1 MMLGLAPKI
10 ALKHLLARPR
20 QSIVSL
26 SGIVLGVAFFL
37 AVASLMQGSEAD
49 FIRRLVDNSP
59 HITVSDEYRNPRLQ
73 PAEQLY
79 QNGVVEIRS
88 VKPLTE
94 TRGIRQYQRMMLALR
109 TMPHLRA
116 SPVLAGQAIITF
128 AGKDVAV
135 SLNGMIPSEVSDV
148 TTIQNYMV
156 AGSLDEMIANPDGIV
171 VGDGLIRKLSL
182 SLGENV
188 TLTSPTGEVRTFK
201 ILGIFHTGRAT
212 YDDTQA
218 FADLKRVQALLKRP
232 DRANTVIIKLDDP
245 KGAPQI
251 AAEIERR
258 FGYKAVSWQEA
269 SEDLMSTLATRNI
282 IMYTV
287 VSAVLIVAAF
297 GIYNVIS
304 TVVLEKQRDIAILK
318 SIGFRARDIRRIFL
332 IQGLLLG
339 IAGSAVGLP
348 LGAALMW
355 SLMQVRLKFP
365 GSSDP
370 VPLPIDWNW
379 RQFAIAATFAIAAA
393 LFAGLLPARKGA
405 RVQPVDILRG
415 AQ

>member
-1 MMLGLAPKI
+1 MLGLAPAI

-20 QSIVSL
+20 QSLVSL

-37 AVASLMQGSEAD
+37 AVSSLMRGSETD

-59 HITVSDEYRNPRLQ
+59 HITVSDEFRHPRLQ
-73 PAEQLY
+73 PARQLY
-79 QNGVVEIRS
+79 PEGAIEIRS

-94 TRGIRQYQRMMLALR
+94 TRGVRHYSQILETLR
-109 TMPHLRA
+109 TFPDLRA
-116 SPVLAGQAIITF
+116 SPVLAGQGLITF
-128 AGKDVAV
+128 AGRDVAV
-135 SLNGMIPSEVSDV
+135 SLNGMIPAEVEDV
-148 TTIQNYMV
+148 TTIRDYMI
-156 AGSLDEMIANPDGIV
+156 AGSLDELIANPEGIV
-171 VGDGLIRKLSL
+171 VGDGLARKLSL
-182 SLGENV
+182 SLGQNV

-201 ILGIFHTGRAT
+201 ILGLFRTGRAT

-232 DRANTVIIKLDDP
+232 NRANTIIIKLEDP
-245 KGAPQI
+245 YRARDV
-251 AAEIERR
+251 AAEVERR
-258 FGYKAVSWQEA
+258 FGYKSVSWQEA
-269 SEDLMSTLATRNI
+269 SEDIMSTLATRNI

-318 SIGFRARDIRRIFL
+318 SMGFRARDISRIFL

-339 IAGSAVGLP
+339 IAGSAAGLP
-348 LGAALMW
+348 LGAALMGG
-355 SLMQVRLKFP
+355 LMQIRLTYP
-365 GSSDP
+365 GSTDP
-370 VPLPIDWNW
+370 VPFPIDWSW
-379 RQFAIAATFAIAAA
+379 QQFAVAAAFAIAAA
-393 LFAGLLPARKGA
+393 LFAGLLPARKAA

-415 AQ
+415 SQ

>member
-1 MMLGLAPKI
+1 MLGLAPAI

-37 AVASLMQGSEAD
+37 AVASLMQGSEQD
-49 FIRRLVDNSP
+49 FTRRLVDNSP
-59 HITVSDEYRNPRLQ
+59 HITISDEFRSPRLQ
-73 PAEQLY
+73 PVEQLY
-79 QNGVVEIRS
+79 PGGAIEIRS

-94 TRGIRQYQRMMLALR
+94 TRGIRHYKQVLAGLR
-109 TMPHLRA
+109 TMADLRA
-116 SPVLAGQAIITF
+116 SPVLAGQALITF
-128 AGKDVAV
+128 AGRDVALA
-135 SLNGMIPSEVSDV
+135 LNGMVPSEVSDI
-148 TTIQNYMV
+148 TTIRNYMI
-156 AGSLDEMIANPDGIV
+156 AGSLDELIANPDGIV
-171 VGDGLIRKLSL
+171 VGSGLKRKLSL

-188 TLTSPTGEVRTFK
+188 TLVSPTGEAYTFK
-201 ILGIFHTGRAT
+201 IVGLFHTGRAT

-218 FADLKRVQALLKRP
+218 FADLKRVQALLSRP
-232 DRANTVIIKLDDP
+232 NRANTIIVKLDDP
-245 KGAPQI
+245 YRAQAV

-269 SEDLMSTLATRNI
+269 NEDIMSTLTTRNI

-332 IQGLLLG
+332 IQGFLLG
-339 IAGSAVGLP
+339 VAGSIAGLP

-355 SLMQVRLKFP
+355 GLMQIRLKLP
-365 GSSDP
+365 GASDP
-370 VPLPIDWNW
+370 IPLPIDWGW

-393 LFAGLLPARKGA
+393 VVAGLLPARKGA

>member
-1 MMLGLAPKI
+1 MLGLAPAI

-20 QSIVSL
+20 QSLVSL

-37 AVASLMQGSEAD
+37 AVSSLMHGSETD

-59 HITVSDEYRNPRLQ
+59 HITVSDEFRNPRLQ
-73 PAEQLY
+73 PVAQRFSD
-79 QNGVVEIRS
+79 GAIEIRG

-94 TRGIRQYQRMMLALR
+94 TRGIRHYPQILDALH

-148 TTIQNYMV
+148 TTIQDYMV
-156 AGSLDEMIANPDGIV
+156 AGNLDEMIANPDGIV
-171 VGDGLIRKLSL
+171 VGDGLVRKLSL
-182 SLGENV
+182 ALGQNV
-188 TLTSPTGEVRTFK
+188 TMTSPTGEVRTFK
-201 ILGIFHTGRAT
+201 IVGLFHTGRAT

-218 FADLKRVQALLKRP
+218 FADLKRVQALLHRP
-232 DRANTVIIKLDDP
+232 NRANTIILKLDDP
-245 KGAPQI
+245 HDAPDV

-258 FGYKAVSWQEA
+258 FGYKSVSWQEA
-269 SEDLMSTLATRNI
+269 SEDLMSTLETRNI

-318 SIGFRARDIRRIFL
+318 SMGFRARDISRVFI

-339 IAGSAVGLP
+339 VVGSVAGLP

-355 SLMQVRLKFP
+355 CLMQIRLKYP
-365 GSSDP
+365 GGTDP
-370 VPLPIDWNW
+370 IPLPIDWNW
-379 RQFAIAATFAIAAA
+379 RQFVIAAA
-393 LFAGLLPARKGA
+393 FAIMAAVLAGLLPARKGA

>member
-1 MMLGLAPKI
+1 MIGLAPAI

-20 QSIVSL
+20 QSLVSL

-59 HITVSDEYRNPRLQ
+59 HITVADEFRNPRLQ
-73 PAEQLY
+73 PVQQL
-79 QNGVVEIRS
+79 NPTGAIEVRS

-94 TRGIRQYQRMMLALR
+94 TRGIRGYLQILQGLR
-109 TMPHLRA
+109 TISELRA
-116 SPVLAGQAIITF
+116 SPVLVGQALISF
-128 AGKDVAV
+128 AGRDVAL
-135 SLNGMIPSEVSDV
+135 SLNGMIPAEVSVV
-148 TTIQNYMV
+148 TTIRNYII
-156 AGSLDEMIANPDGIV
+156 AGSLDELIANPDGIIL
-171 VGDGLIRKLSL
+171 GDGLVRKLAL
-182 SLGENV
+182 NLGENV
-188 TLTSPTGEVRTFK
+188 TVTSPTGDVHTFK
-201 ILGIFHTGRAT
+201 IVGLFHTGRAN

-218 FADLKRVQALLKRP
+218 FADLKRVQALLRRLN
-232 DRANTVIIKLDDP
+232 RANSIIVKLDDP
-245 KGAPQI
+245 HRAQDV
-251 AAEIERR
+251 AAEIEGRY
-258 FGYKAVSWQEA
+258 GYKSVSWQEA
-269 SEDLMSTLATRNI
+269 NEDLMSTLTTRNI

-287 VSAVLIVAAF
+287 VSAVLVVAAF

-318 SIGFRARDIRRIFL
+318 SMGFRARDIRRIFL

-339 IAGSAVGLP
+339 IAGCAAGLP
-348 LGAALMW
+348 FGAGLMW
-355 SLMQVRLKFP
+355 ALMQVRLKFP

-379 RQFAIAATFAIAAA
+379 RQFAIAAAFAIGAA
-393 LFAGLLPARKGA
+393 LCAGFLPARKGA

>member
-1 MMLGLAPKI
+1 MLGLAPAI

-20 QSIVSL
+20 QSLVSL

-37 AVASLMQGSEAD
+37 AVSSLMQGSEQD

-59 HITVSDEYRNPRLQ
+59 HITIADEFRKPRRQ
-73 PAEQLY
+73 PVEQLY
-79 QNGVVEIRS
+79 PEGAIEIRS

-94 TRGIRQYQRMMLALR
+94 TRGIRHYQQVLAGLR
-109 TMPHLRA
+109 TLADLRA
-116 SPVLAGQAIITF
+116 SPVLAGQALITF
-128 AGKDVAV
+128 AGRDVAL
-135 SLNGMIPSEVSDV
+135 SLNGMVPEEISDI
-148 TTIQNYMV
+148 TTIRDYMI
-156 AGSLDEMIANPDGIV
+156 AGSLDELIANPGGIV
-171 VGDGLIRKLSL
+171 LGSGLVRKLSL

-188 TLTSPTGEVRTFK
+188 TVTSPTGEAHTFK
-201 ILGIFHTGRAT
+201 ILGLFHTGRAN

-232 DRANTVIIKLDDP
+232 NRVNTIIIKLDDP
-245 KGAPQI
+245 HRAQDV
-251 AAEIERR
+251 AAETERR
-258 FGYKAVSWQEA
+258 FGYKSVSWQEA
-269 SEDLMSTLATRNI
+269 NEDLMTTLTTRNI

-332 IQGLLLG
+332 IEGFLLG

-348 LGAALMW
+348 IGAALMW
-355 SLMQVRLKFP
+355 GLTQVRLKFP
-365 GSSDP
+365 GSTDA

-379 RQFAIAATFAIAAA
+379 RQFAIAAGFAMAAA
-393 LFAGLLPARKGA
+393 VFAGLLPARKAA